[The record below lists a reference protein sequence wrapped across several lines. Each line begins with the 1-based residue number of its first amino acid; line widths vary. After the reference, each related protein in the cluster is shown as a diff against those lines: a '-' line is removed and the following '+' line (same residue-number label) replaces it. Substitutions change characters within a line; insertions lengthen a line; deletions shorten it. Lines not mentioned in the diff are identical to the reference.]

1 MRIEWLKKNNGDR
14 VILFFNGWGMD
25 SRAIPQLT
33 GDYDVVAFWDY
44 RRLLEAEWPDLR
56 QYEEIYVVG
65 WSMGVWA
72 AANVIPLLDI
82 APVKLVAL
90 NGTELPVDDQYGIP
104 VRIYELTERGLNEK
118 GRKKFLQRMFAEVR
132 EWECFQDKLL
142 SRPLQ
147 EVCEELVLI
156 HRQSHCLQ
164 SGRQWDKI
172 YISERDV
179 IFPVE
184 NQQNF
189 WNARC
194 PDIRILPG
202 GHYPFCRFE
211 NWDEILEC
219 NWLRR

>member
-82 APVKLVAL
+82 APVKLIAL

-118 GRKKFLQRMFAEVR
+118 GRKKFLQRMFAEAGI
-132 EWECFQDKLL
+132 
-142 SRPLQ
+142 PLF
-147 EVCEELVLI
+147 VP
-156 HRQSHCLQ
+156 
-164 SGRQWDKI
+164 GRIPCNDGGVAVGQLAI
-172 YISERDV
+172 AAS
-179 IFPVE
+179 
-184 NQQNF
+184 QQLF
-189 WNARC
+189 
-194 PDIRILPG
+194 I
-202 GHYPFCRFE
+202 
-211 NWDEILEC
+211 
-219 NWLRR
+219 